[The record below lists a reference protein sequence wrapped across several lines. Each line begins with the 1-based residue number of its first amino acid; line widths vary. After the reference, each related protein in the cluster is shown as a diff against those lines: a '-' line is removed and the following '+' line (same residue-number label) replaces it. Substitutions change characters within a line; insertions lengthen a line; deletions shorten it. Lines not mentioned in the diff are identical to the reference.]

1 MSHGVKVCPT
11 LSGVFGVFWTFL
23 RFFFG
28 TFATFW
34 AGFGAVAMAVAMAS
48 ARASM
53 VFLGVLSLRDN
64 ERISTF

>member
-1 MSHGVKVCPT
+1 MSNLVWRFRG
-11 LSGVFGVFWTFL
+11 FL
-23 RFFFG
+23 DIFTIFFG